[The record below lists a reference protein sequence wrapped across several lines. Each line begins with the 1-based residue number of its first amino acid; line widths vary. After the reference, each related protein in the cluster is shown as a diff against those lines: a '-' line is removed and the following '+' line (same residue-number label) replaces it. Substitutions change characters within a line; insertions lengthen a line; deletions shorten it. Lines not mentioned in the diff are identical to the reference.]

1 MQMRP
6 PMQIQAIIKALTQDV
21 VPALDQSNQLAMQSA
36 QLAIGTLAL
45 IAQHL
50 PLEFR
55 YDCDELG
62 RLIAAA
68 ETLRT
73 QMQGAELT
81 RTALDELAAAT
92 RIGRDVLSRAR
103 AEPAEILEAIRR
115 LRTVGAQ
122 AVRTAY
128 LEGSETTR
136 KDVATTVLSLSKSQ
150 LLRDRSWLLMQGWE
164 PDPTSVPP
172 IDELLPSVPGSVI
185 P

>member
-6 PMQIQAIIKALTQDV
+6 QLQLQAIIKALKEDII
-21 VPALDQSNQLAMQSA
+21 PALDQTNQLAMQSA

-68 ETLRT
+68 ETLSAQMRGAERT
-73 QMQGAELT
+73 QSARDGLV
-81 RTALDELAAAT
+81 AAV
-92 RIGRDVLSRAR
+92 RIGSDVLGRAR
-103 AEPAEILEAIRR
+103 ADPAEVLEAVRR
-115 LRTVGAQ
+115 LRSAAVQ
-122 AVRTAY
+122 AVQAAH
-128 LEGSETTR
+128 LDGSEGTR
-136 KDVATTVLSLSKSQ
+136 TSIASTVLSLSKSQ

-164 PDPTSVPP
+164 PDPKSVPP
-172 IDELLPSVPGSVI
+172 IDDLLQAGGAV
-185 P
+185 